1 MKDLQIKPTKK
12 IWKYLNN
19 QNGLQL
25 KSNKNFRKKAIF
37 RVKIFFIMQT
47 NFLQINFVKG
57 IENDV
62 ERIKKTKY
70 AKISRKFFAS
80 FFSFAKLKQKML
92 V

>member
-62 ERIKKTKY
+62 ERIKKQNM
-70 AKISRKFFAS
+70 RKFRES
-80 FFSFAKLKQKML
+80 FLHLFFLSRN
-92 V
+92 